1 MISSPKFHQFIASL
15 AFHRA
20 IASNICSDT
29 FEQIS
34 KLVTPLRAQATLG
47 DRLFENA
54 LVYANRS
61 LYGPFIRQMVNGTLP
76 RAAFKYYLRLGLKTA
91 RPLLSLKTFEDCQ
104 TTSHSVR
111 RGTRI
116 ISTWANM
123 PAPSV
128 SWAPKLPKL
137 TSSHGFWISQ
147 RLAYISLEI
156 GAVSSFSSLLLLS
169 FVSLIIV
176 GPELPP
182 SEKSWHSRTLALI
195 TWSKLVTS
203 LGSRLQLSSAL
214 VEMDRSSGCVSAWTW
229 TRQKQCPGWGNLWGG
244 CFCDSVN
251 KDRQSL
257 EGPQV

>member
-1 MISSPKFHQFIASL
+1 MRGLSEVVFIFSFCHVRSQDILIMISSPKFHQFIASL

-123 PAPSV
+123 PVPSV

-169 FVSLIIV
+169 FVSLLV
-176 GPELPP
+176 LNCHPPRNLDTPEF
-182 SEKSWHSRTLALI
+182 W
-195 TWSKLVTS
+195 
-203 LGSRLQLSSAL
+203 
-214 VEMDRSSGCVSAWTW
+214 RSSLDPS
-229 TRQKQCPGWGNLWGG
+229 
-244 CFCDSVN
+244 
-251 KDRQSL
+251 
-257 EGPQV
+257 